1 MSQVSQMPVAAV
13 ATTNGT
19 TSRSRKSTIAVVAT
33 PPLPVQT
40 AVKPEKKTRTSKK
53 AATVPVSE
61 PVATVVVQEQKKSSR
76 KVAAPADP
84 NVAPKKRNGPTISAV
99 DTFDTKGIIIQVP
112 RVTRILDSEINPV
125 EFKAMTEIQRAA
137 ANVIK
142 TVDGDV
148 KSTIKAPIPFAQLSA
163 ETKATYKHAMA
174 SLEQKI
180 RMMYEYEYVH
190 ALSISKKSEHERY
203 VKMRAA
209 TKVEKKDKFN
219 SVEFNKS
226 FDEHFYDGLG
236 EFRRKSKFDRD
247 SVEVDEKTGVKTQS
261 YTEWSHPIM
270 AIGRTRIRL
279 SKPIRYYT
287 ASFLDIVVSQ
297 LARNAIASAFTAKA
311 KQVKAL
317 HAVDNNT
324 VPTDIPIAF
333 YKVEFL
339 PFLHT
344 LNVYA
349 KMVKYATDV
358 ERAEHA
364 NQPAVEKPL
373 HDGQHSKDFLVA
385 VKNICENAKYSM
397 AQQAT
402 AEQRAELAKMCFTR
416 ELRLFLSAVAVEI
429 LQRISRLLLSHT
441 AVYGKRT
448 ISESLL
454 LSGLQS
460 IIICTGVQ
468 GCDKLSELVTKR
480 YTTNQEYMKQKR
492 DKKSQEKKSQD
503 KKSQEKKPNG
513 TAKPKPKPV
522 ESTTVVSFEDE

>member
-1 MSQVSQMPVAAV
+1 MPVAAV

-19 TSRSRKSTIAVVAT
+19 TSRSRKPTAAVVAA

-40 AVKPEKKTRTSKK
+40 TVKPEKKTRTSRKP
-53 AATVPVSE
+53 ATTQVSE
-61 PVATVVVQEQKKSSR
+61 PVPTVVAQEQKKSSR
-76 KVAAPADP
+76 KAAASAPADP
-84 NVAPKKRNGPTISAV
+84 NAAPKKRNGPTISAV

-148 KSTIKAPIPFAQLSA
+148 KSSIKAPIPFAQLSA
-163 ETKATYKHAMA
+163 ETKATYKHAMT

-180 RMMYEYEYVH
+180 RMMYEYEYVR
-190 ALSISKKSEHERY
+190 ALSVDKKSEHERY

-236 EFRRKSKFDRD
+236 EFRRKSKLDRD
-247 SVEVDEKTGVKTQS
+247 SVEVDEKTGAKTPS
-261 YTEWSHPIM
+261 FTEWSHPIM

-349 KMVKYATDV
+349 KMVKYAADV

-364 NQPAVEKPL
+364 GQPAVEKPS

-402 AEQRAELAKMCFTR
+402 AEQRTELAKMCFTR

-480 YTTNQEYMKQKR
+480 YAINQEHMKQKR

-503 KKSQEKKPNG
+503 KKLQEKNKPNG
-513 TAKPKPKPV
+513 TAKPKKPV